1 MYFVHESCYNRLM
14 DIPLKPK
21 RKKRTDRNHAI
32 YKLTLKVTGEVYI
45 GLTVCSGLTPKKAV
59 EGRFQRHVKR
69 ALTQGKDWALC
80 NAIRNFGAEA
90 FLVEV
95 VKTVRGKAE
104 AHTFERQL
112 TKELGAALNT
122 A

>member
-1 MYFVHESCYNRLM
+1 M
-14 DIPLKPK
+14 DNPLKPK

-32 YKLTLKVTGEVYI
+32 YKLTVKETGECYI

-59 EGRFQRHVKR
+59 EGRFQRHVTR
-69 ALTQGKDWALC
+69 ALNQDKDWSLC
-80 NAIRNFGAEA
+80 KAIRLYGAAA
-90 FLVEV
+90 FQVEV
-95 VKTVRGKAE
+95 IQTVRGKAE

-112 TKELGAALNT
+112 TKELGASLNT